1 MQMNQGMGSGH
12 DARLLQMLEDLL
24 ALDACGLDD
33 AMQEAAQRL
42 AETLSA
48 DKVDVLLYDPAT
60 EALVA
65 IGTSDTPMG
74 RREHELGLDRLPIAD
89 GGWTV
94 EAFRSGR
101 SHLARAADREP
112 GEVKGLVEE
121 LGVRSS
127 INAPLEVAGERRG
140 VLLASSATPGFFSEH
155 DLRFV
160 EAVARWVGL
169 AAYRAAHTGRV
180 VAQAAEEAAQLAAE
194 RAVEVLTRRQRDVA
208 RLVGAGL
215 TNEQIARQLVITPGT
230 TANHVEGIL
239 RRLGF
244 TSRVQIATW
253 ATEWGLHHR
262 GDEAQGV

>member
-1 MQMNQGMGSGH
+1 MGEGH
-12 DARLLQMLEDLL
+12 DARLLGMLQDLL
-24 ALDACGLDD
+24 ALEVCGLDE
-33 AMQEAAQRL
+33 AMQQAAQRL
-42 AETLSA
+42 AETLAA
-48 DKVDVLLYDPAT
+48 DKVDVLLHDPAS
-60 EALVA
+60 ESLVA

-74 RREHELGLDRLPIAD
+74 RREHELGLDVLPIAD

-101 SHLARAADREP
+101 SHLARHADREP
-112 GEVKGLVEE
+112 GEVPGLVEE

-127 INAPLEVAGERRG
+127 INVPLEMAGERRG
-140 VLLASSATPGFFSEH
+140 VLLASSATPGFFTER
-155 DLRFV
+155 DLHFV

-169 AAYRAAHTGRV
+169 VAYRTAHTGQV
-180 VAQAAEEAAQLAAE
+180 IAQAAEEAAQLAAE
-194 RAVEVLTRRQRDVA
+194 SAVEALTRRQQEVA

-230 TANHVEGIL
+230 TANHVEQIL

-253 ATEWGLHHR
+253 ATEWGLYRHGNEDR
-262 GDEAQGV
+262 SNA

>member
-1 MQMNQGMGSGH
+1 MGEGH
-12 DARLLQMLEDLL
+12 DARLLRMLQDLL
-24 ALDACGLDD
+24 ALEVCGLDE
-33 AMQEAAQRL
+33 AMQQAAQRL
-42 AETLSA
+42 AETLAA
-48 DKVDVLLYDPAT
+48 DKVDVLLHDPASQS
-60 EALVA
+60 LVA

-94 EAFRSGR
+94 EVFRSGR
-101 SHLARAADREP
+101 SHLTRNADREP
-112 GEVKGLVEE
+112 GEVPGIVEG

-127 INAPLEVAGERRG
+127 INVPLEVAGERRG
-140 VLLASSATPGFFSEH
+140 VLLASSATPGFFAER

-169 AAYRAAHTGRV
+169 VAYRTVHTGRV
-180 VAQAAEEAAQLAAE
+180 IERAAEESARLAAE
-194 RAVEVLTRRQRDVA
+194 SAVEILTRRQQDVA

-244 TSRVQIATW
+244 RSRVQIATW
-253 ATEWGLHHR
+253 AAEWGLYRR
-262 GDEAQGV
+262 GDGDRSST